1 MYDNHRFAIVI
12 THTGQRKDIVEMPW
26 LETEYNI
33 DESDWM
39 VLSGDGWRAVA
50 DGDSTIWSALK
61 RKLIVGFYFNQPQL
75 VVVIG
80 HPSGAGDDVKRQ
92 QEEVRRIVQ
101 RIRALLLPAGVM
113 GIWTDEL
120 GALQDILEPAECDER
135 EAALQWMH

>member
-1 MYDNHRFAIVI
+1 MYNKQHFAIVI
-12 THTGQRKDIVEMPW
+12 THMGRHQDIIEMPW
-26 LETEYNI
+26 LESEYQI

-80 HPSGAGDDVKRQ
+80 HPSGAGATSKGS
-92 QEEVRRIVQ
+92 RR
-101 RIRALLLPAGVM
+101 RCAGSCSGFAHYCCPRA
-113 GIWTDEL
+113 
-120 GALQDILEPAECDER
+120 
-135 EAALQWMH
+135 